1 MPPHPNPNNT
11 EGQDADNESSGD
23 EVECTGWSGGVT
35 HYISSDEEP
44 IIVSDDDK
52 EEEEEVEM
60 LSGSELEETIQQHSE
75 RSGSTTTM
83 EQPVTGTTEELTAA
97 VKPLITEL
105 NTLSVIMG
113 PRTNQDWKKAES
125 TRSLGYNGQSGRMKR
140 HHAKVARDK
149 EMENAKLRK
158 G

>member
-1 MPPHPNPNNT
+1 M
-11 EGQDADNESSGD
+11 SSRD
-23 EVECTGWSGGVT
+23 EVECTGWSGGVA

-44 IIVSDDDK
+44 IVVSDDDK
-52 EEEEEVEM
+52 EEEEEEVEV
-60 LSGSELEETIQQHSE
+60 LSGSELEETIRQHSE
-75 RSGSTTTM
+75 RSRSTTTM
-83 EQPVTGTTEELTAA
+83 EEPATRTTEELTVA
-97 VKPLITEL
+97 VKRPISEL

-125 TRSLGYNGQSGRMKR
+125 TRSLGYNGQSVRTKR

-149 EMENAKLRK
+149 EMENTKLRK